1 LNHDYLES
9 IRDILTV
16 EITYQSFE
24 INEAHTFMIEPFC
37 LKVFRQRWYV
47 LARNPYFDDMRIY
60 SLDRVHHIEITKSVF
75 DYPSD
80 FSPKAYFANSF
91 GIITEQGVEPESVII
106 KVMGIQLCQIS
117 LFLK

>member
-1 LNHDYLES
+1 
-9 IRDILTV
+9 LTV

-80 FSPKAYFANSF
+80 FSPKAYFAIVLVLLLSK
-91 GIITEQGVEPESVII
+91 G
-106 KVMGIQLCQIS
+106 
-117 LFLK
+117 